1 MTMAPQSSTPV
12 ASTDLVTLTL
22 DDIEVRVPKGTLA
35 IRVAE
40 LMGIEIPRFC
50 DHPLLDPVAACR
62 MCLIEVEGQVK
73 PQPACAVTVTEGMVV
88 RTQRTSEMADHA
100 QEGVMEFLLLNHPL
114 DCPVCDKGGECPL
127 QNQAMTAG
135 RGTSRF
141 EETKRTFPKPIN
153 MSAQILLDRERCVSC
168 ARCTRF
174 AEQVAGDP
182 MLELLERGAQQQV
195 GVAADQPFD
204 SYFSGNTIQICPV
217 GALTSSLYRFRARPF
232 DLVSTPTTCEHC
244 ASGCSLR
251 TDVRRGVVTRRLAWD
266 DADVNEEWNCD
277 KGRFAFMYLNEGRLT
292 HPLVREDGHLR
303 PASWPEALDVA
314 ARGLAAARGRTAV
327 LTGGRLTREDA
338 YAYAKF
344 TRIALDSDDIDFRTR
359 VSSDEE
365 TSFLASSVA
374 GRPLGPTY
382 ADLDIAPVVLL
393 VGFEPEDESP
403 IVHLRL
409 RRAHRKNGVHIVSV
423 SPVRTP
429 GIDKIGATWW
439 ECLPGDEARVVAS
452 IAAGADSDVLAH
464 LRTPGAVIL
473 AGERLAGVPGALSAV
488 ADLAAST
495 GAALGWVPRRAGER
509 GALDAG
515 ALAGL
520 LPGGRPLDDAS
531 ARQQVAAVWGVQASD
546 LPRQPGRTVGSI
558 IDALITDVR
567 RSATGETRLI
577 DALVIAGVDVSDDP
591 RAGELLGALD
601 EGPFLVALSTHH
613 SDVTERADVVF
624 PVAVVTE
631 KAGAFT
637 DWEGRIKPFSA
648 AVRGTPHLPDGRV
661 LAMLADVMDVP
672 FGNGDVAS
680 LRAEL
685 DLLTPWTGPHPDAP
699 TVAAPTAEAV
709 GSTSARLGSWR
720 LLLDRGRLQEG
731 EPHLAATARATE
743 ALMSRGTAEAL
754 GVAGADVI
762 TVSTPSGAVTLPLR
776 IADVVD
782 GAIWAPMCSE
792 GCDLL
797 SIGAFHGAT
806 VRVTGG
812 AS

>member
-1 MTMAPQSSTPV
+1 MTIAPQSSAPV

-22 DDIEVRVPKGTLA
+22 DDIQVRVPKGTLV

-127 QNQAMTAG
+127 QNQAMSSG

-182 MLELLERGAQQQV
+182 MLELLERGAKQQV

-277 KGRFAFMYLNEGRLT
+277 KGRFAFLYLNEGRLT

-314 ARGLAAARGRTAV
+314 ARGLATARGRSAV

-344 TRIALDSDDIDFRTR
+344 TRMALDSDDIDFRTR

-365 TSFLASSVA
+365 TRFLASSVA

-382 ADLDIAPVVLL
+382 ADLDHASVVLL
-393 VGFEPEDESP
+393 VGFEPEEESP

-409 RRAHRKNGVHIVSV
+409 RRAHRKNGVRIVSV
-423 SPVRTP
+423 SPVRTR
-429 GIDKIGATWW
+429 GIDKIGAEWW
-439 ECLPGDEARVVAS
+439 SCLPGDEARAVAS
-452 IAAGADSDVLAH
+452 MTAGADADL
-464 LRTPGAVIL
+464 LTQLGTPGAVIL

-488 ADLAAST
+488 AKLAEVT
-495 GAALGWVPRRAGER
+495 GAALAWVPRRAGER

-515 ALAGL
+515 ALAGV
-520 LPGGRPLDDAS
+520 LPGGRPLDDVT
-531 ARQQVAAVWGVQASD
+531 ARREVAAVWGVEASD
-546 LPRQPGRTVGSI
+546 LPSQPGRTAGGIVEE
-558 IDALITDVR
+558 LIADVH
-567 RSATGETRLI
+567 RSATGQRRLI

-601 EGPFLVALSTHH
+601 DAPFLVALSTHH
-613 SDVTERADVVF
+613 TDVTERADVVF
-624 PVAVVTE
+624 PVAVVSE

-637 DWEGRIKPFSA
+637 DWEGRVKPFSA
-648 AVRGTPHLPDGRV
+648 AVRGTPNLPDGRV
-661 LAMLADVMDVP
+661 LGMLADVMDVP
-672 FGNGDVAS
+672 FGKGDVAS

-685 DLLTPWTGPHPDAP
+685 DSLTPWTGSRPSAP
-699 TVAAPTAEAV
+699 EVAAPAAV
-709 GSTSARLGSWR
+709 TGGPGSARLGSWR

-731 EPHLAATARATE
+731 EPHLAATARPTE
-743 ALMSRGTAEAL
+743 ALMSLSTAEAL
-754 GVAGADVI
+754 GVAGVDVI
-762 TVSTPSGAVTLPLR
+762 TVSTDSGGITIPLR

-792 GCDLL
+792 GCDLI
-797 SIGAFHGAT
+797 SISAFHGSS
-806 VRVTGG
+806 VSITG
-812 AS
+812 SPS

>member
-1 MTMAPQSSTPV
+1 MTIAPQSSTPV

-22 DDIEVRVPKGTLA
+22 DDIQVRVPKGTLV

-62 MCLIEVEGQVK
+62 MCLIEVEGQAK

-127 QNQAMTAG
+127 QNQAMSSG

-182 MLELLERGAQQQV
+182 MLELLERGAKQQV

-277 KGRFAFMYLNEGRLT
+277 KGRFAFLYLNEGRLT

-314 ARGLAAARGRTAV
+314 ARGLAAARGRSAV

-344 TRIALDSDDIDFRTR
+344 TRMALDSDDIDFRTR

-365 TSFLASSVA
+365 TRFLASSVA

-382 ADLDIAPVVLL
+382 ADLDHASVVLL
-393 VGFEPEDESP
+393 VGFEPEEESP

-409 RRAHRKNGVHIVSV
+409 RRAHRKNGVRIVSV
-423 SPVRTP
+423 SPVRTR
-429 GIDKIGATWW
+429 GIDKIGAEWW
-439 ECLPGDEARVVAS
+439 SCLPGDEARAVVS
-452 IAAGADSDVLAH
+452 MTAGADADL
-464 LRTPGAVIL
+464 LTQLGTPGAVIL

-488 ADLAAST
+488 AKLAEVT
-495 GAALGWVPRRAGER
+495 GAALAWVPRRAGER

-515 ALAGL
+515 ALAGV
-520 LPGGRPLDDAS
+520 LPGGRPLDDVT
-531 ARQQVAAVWGVQASD
+531 ARREVAAVWGVEASD
-546 LPRQPGRTVGSI
+546 LPSQPGRTAGGIVEE
-558 IDALITDVR
+558 LIADVH
-567 RSATGETRLI
+567 RSATGQRRLI

-601 EGPFLVALSTHH
+601 DAPFLVALSTHH
-613 SDVTERADVVF
+613 TDVTERADVVF
-624 PVAVVTE
+624 PVAVVSE

-637 DWEGRIKPFSA
+637 DWEGRVKPFSA
-648 AVRGTPHLPDGRV
+648 AVRGTPNLPDGRV
-661 LAMLADVMDVP
+661 LGMLADVMDVP
-672 FGNGDVAS
+672 FGKGDVAS

-685 DLLTPWTGPHPDAP
+685 DALTPWTGSRPSAP
-699 TVAAPTAEAV
+699 EVAAPAAV
-709 GSTSARLGSWR
+709 TGGPGSARLGSWR

-731 EPHLAATARATE
+731 EPHLAATARPTE
-743 ALMSRGTAEAL
+743 ALMSLSTAEAL
-754 GVAGADVI
+754 GVAGVDVI
-762 TVSTPSGAVTLPLR
+762 TVSTDSGGITIPLR

-792 GCDLL
+792 GCDLI
-797 SIGAFHGAT
+797 SISAFHGSS
-806 VRVTGG
+806 VSITG
-812 AS
+812 SPS